1 MKHNKTYLPCG
12 KVIHRVTG
20 RGMDLHGVHVPLQ
33 RIKEIEHAVKGG
45 GISEA
50 AIKRLEEL
58 RPRIPLVTKRQN
70 IKF

>member
-1 MKHNKTYLPCG
+1 MKHDKTYLPG
-12 KVIHRVTG
+12 GRIVHRVKG
-20 RGMDLHGVHVPLQ
+20 RGLDLSGAHLPVV

-58 RPRIPLVTKRQN
+58 RPRIPLVTKRPN